1 MKTLK
6 NLEILIQIFEVKL
19 NIELKKIYRAD
30 IEQILGVT
38 KSRKALGLGIS
49 NIIEPIRIV
58 NTGVTRQVENLV
70 NNDQPFTNNQ
80 A

>member
-1 MKTLK
+1 M
-6 NLEILIQIFEVKL
+6 KL

-38 KSRKALGLGIS
+38 KSKKALGLGIS

-80 A
+80 HNVASNDNTTSDQA